1 MRITVL
7 SDHLRSLYGEGGGI
21 DRCQWRVAQEYARR
35 GHEVDFVTFEALP
48 FPHAEIIDRVR
59 MHLAPPVGPIHAKFS
74 ILKACRG
81 SWPYLLRSTLLPARP
96 SKRMRSL
103 PSLTRY
109 IRDREPDLM
118 ISAGTFENLT
128 AILAVLGAGAQGTR
142 LLVSERNP
150 LAVRVG
156 NQGHRI
162 SWRWRYLAEALRHFY
177 PKATRVVAIS
187 NALARD
193 IHAVLD
199 IDPTHI
205 ATVHNPIVTHRDIG
219 RTRPVPD
226 HPWMQQKEVPV
237 ILAVGR
243 LQQQKDFGTL
253 LTAFSELV
261 KEREARLIFLGDGPE
276 RENLMSLSTA
286 LGVDRQVDFLG
297 YTTNVQDFMGHAD
310 VLVVSSLYEGG
321 PSVIIEAL
329 ASGCQVVS
337 TDCPGSPRE
346 MLRDG
351 QLGFLVPTKSP
362 SALARA
368 TLRAIDNPIPKEK
381 LFSGAIDFTIE
392 RAADNYLTV
401 AGLSKNR
408 GTFSGADD

>member
-7 SDHLRSLYGEGGGI
+7 SDHLRSLSGEGGGV

-48 FPHAEIIDRVR
+48 FYHAETIDRVR
-59 MHLAPPVGPIHAKFS
+59 MHLASPVGPIAAKIS
-74 ILKACRG
+74 IFRASGRN
-81 SWPYLLRSTLLPARP
+81 WRYLMRSTLLPARP

-103 PSLTRY
+103 PSLIRY
-109 IRDREPDLM
+109 IKDRQPDLM

-128 AILAVLGAGAQGTR
+128 AILAVAGARAENTR

-150 LAVRVG
+150 LAVRIG
-156 NQGHRI
+156 NRTNRP

-177 PKATRVVAIS
+177 TEATRVIAIS

-199 IDPTHI
+199 IDPEHI
-205 ATVHNPIVTHRDIG
+205 ATVYNPIVTSNDIG
-219 RTRPVPD
+219 RTRPIPE
-226 HPWMQQKEVPV
+226 HPWLQQNDIPV

-243 LQQQKDFGTL
+243 LQRQKDFSTL
-253 LTAFSELV
+253 LTAFGELL
-261 KEREARLIFLGDGPE
+261 KQQDARLVFLGDGPE
-276 RENLMSLSTA
+276 RENL
-286 LGVDRQVDFLG
+286 LGQARAQGIHEKVAFLG
-297 YTTNVQDFMGHAD
+297 YMTNVQDFMAHAN
-310 VLVVSSLYEGG
+310 VLVVSSRYEGG

-329 ASGCQVVS
+329 AAGCQVVS

-351 QLGFLVPTKSP
+351 ELGALVPIESP
-362 SALARA
+362 AALAHA
-368 TLRAIDNPIPKEK
+368 TLHTINNPVPREK
-381 LFSGAIDFTIE
+381 LLSGAVDFTIE
-392 RAADNYLTV
+392 RAADGYLRA
-401 AGLSKNR
+401 AGFQGDRENKP
-408 GTFSGADD
+408 D